1 MPEFLLLT
9 PWCLWRFEILIISY
23 FLNKCS
29 FYSAIQALHISGK
42 SSTDEWH
49 PSTLVHSG
57 ILQVC
62 ALLFRRL
69 SSGYVGISLCFD
81 NSFQQSDSWQ
91 KCYFA
96 DLPLNQVIT
105 YRIAEKMVIP
115 SFSLHRQLGVFFT

>member
-9 PWCLWRFEILIISY
+9 SWSLWRFEILIISY

-49 PSTLVHSG
+49 PSTLFHTG

-69 SSGYVGISLCFD
+69 SSGYVGIYLCFD
-81 NSFQQSDSWQ
+81 NSFLQSDSWQ
-91 KCYFA
+91 KCYFV

-105 YRIAEKMVIP
+105 SRTAERMVIP

>member
-9 PWCLWRFEILIISY
+9 SWSLWRFEILIISC

-42 SSTDEWH
+42 SSADEWH
-49 PSTLVHSG
+49 PSTLVHTE

-69 SSGYVGISLCFD
+69 SSRYVGIYLCFD
-81 NSFQQSDSWQ
+81 NSFLQSDSWR
-91 KCYFA
+91 KCYLV

-105 YRIAEKMVIP
+105 SHPAEKMVIP